1 MTRAPVISVELLL
14 DEATETAVRAEWDA
28 LAAAGLSSMAAH
40 TAASNRPHVT
50 LLVRSAL
57 KRLDDAALTARPAFP
72 VRLGA
77 PLLFGDGDRRVL
89 VRNVIPSHALLA
101 LHADVHLAAGA
112 GDDAP
117 HTAPGRW
124 TPHVTLARRVG
135 LQDLDR
141 ALPLVGGEITGTAR
155 ALRRWD
161 AAERRITPLGDLR

>member
-28 LAAAGLSSMAAH
+28 LASAGLSSMAAH

-57 KRLDDAALTARPAFP
+57 ERLDGAALTARPTFQ
-72 VRLGA
+72 VSLGS

-89 VRNVIPSHALLA
+89 VRSVVPSPALLA
-101 LHADVHLAAGA
+101 LHDEVHAAAGP

-124 TPHVTLARRVG
+124 TPHVTLARRVR
-135 LQDLDR
+135 LQDLER
-141 ALPLVGGEITGTAR
+141 AVPLVGGEIVGSAR

-161 AAERRITPLGDLR
+161 AVERRVTPLGDFR